1 MPQWSKAHLLFCEGP
16 HDAAFVSHLLK
27 LKLGFKQQRL
37 KLSEL
42 PYPIANVLRTSFQ
55 NRASEDLRLD
65 LARRF
70 FLPEYVLSSDSTLV
84 LVFSYGGSNRKGS
97 MEPFLDAVFTLLAVT
112 SFSSIEQQAERP
124 VYAFTI
130 FADADAR
137 GESGT
142 RQLIGDEFSKVGEAD
157 WLSNAWVQIKATKAA
172 CQSSS
177 FGPVAAYI
185 WRKNQEDSGTLEDL
199 LLECLDGDADL
210 ERTLEY
216 LDSRF
221 DWSPPEGAKPAQ
233 VCGHA
238 ASRLKAAFCVEGQ
251 REKPGGSLA
260 VILGQSEL
268 VGPAELECSAAVQ
281 DCVAFL
287 SEWLS

>member
-1 MPQWSKAHLLFCEGP
+1 MPQWSKAHLMFCEGP

-27 LKLGFKQQRL
+27 RELDFKQEKL

-42 PYPIANVLRTSFQ
+42 PYPLANVLKTSFQ

-70 FLPEYVLSSDSTLV
+70 FLPEYVLVRESTLV
-84 LVFSYGGSNRKGS
+84 LVFNYGGSNRKDS
-97 MEPFLDAVFTLLAVT
+97 MQPFLDAVFTLLAVT

-124 VYAFTI
+124 AYAYTI

-137 GESGT
+137 GVSDT
-142 RQLIGDEFSKVGEAD
+142 RQLIGDEFSEVGGAY
-157 WLSNAWVQIKATKAA
+157 WLSNAWAQIKATKAA
-172 CQSSS
+172 SQPTS
-177 FGPVAAYI
+177 FGPTATYV
-185 WRKNQEDSGTLEDL
+185 WRKNHEDGGTLEDL
-199 LLECLDGDADL
+199 LLECLDGDANL
-210 ERTLEY
+210 QKTLGY

-221 DWSPPEGAKPAQ
+221 DWSPPAGSKPEQ

-238 ASRLKAAFCVEGQ
+238 AARLKAAFCVEGQ
-251 REKPGGSLA
+251 RKKPGGSLA

-268 VGPAELECSAAVQ
+268 LGSAELKRSAAVQ
-281 DCVAFL
+281 DCAAFL
-287 SEWLS
+287 AEWLS